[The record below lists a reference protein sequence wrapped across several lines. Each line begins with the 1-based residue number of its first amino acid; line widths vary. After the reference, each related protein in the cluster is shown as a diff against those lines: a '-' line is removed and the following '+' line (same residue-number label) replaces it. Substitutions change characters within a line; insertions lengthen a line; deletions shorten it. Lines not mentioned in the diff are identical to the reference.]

1 MLYETLYK
9 LETEKFQ
16 LQDEVQLLK
25 AENDKLKNQING
37 NQQDEGLAK
46 GVAAGDVSVNTSR
59 VKMNCK
65 LILKMKM
72 FFFCVHAPYIERKIK
87 FSS

>member
-25 AENDKLKNQING
+25 AEKKVWRKEWPLVMFQLIPPELK
-37 NQQDEGLAK
+37 
-46 GVAAGDVSVNTSR
+46 
-59 VKMNCK
+59 
-65 LILKMKM
+65 
-72 FFFCVHAPYIERKIK
+72 
-87 FSS
+87 